1 MTGVGCLLAAAALG
15 AVLHGTRGP
24 TGLDLLAARVIGP
37 PSPVPATVALAAAR
51 LADREPAIMYF
62 LLVAVAGGLLYRH
75 GRPIVAVLASGAA
88 AQGLVLFGKHLVDRT
103 AFTAGPSYP
112 SGHMAGATAV
122 WVLVVLLAAG
132 RGRRAAGLV
141 GLTIGLLPVATA
153 LGAIWTQ
160 SHVWTDVLGGGLI
173 GTGTALLS
181 WWVFVP
187 PVPVRPLPPH
197 LPWRT
202 TARGNEGS

>member
-1 MTGVGCLLAAAALG
+1 MTGAGCLLAAAALG
-15 AVLHGTRGP
+15 AGLHGTGGA

-37 PSPVPATVALAAAR
+37 PPPVPGSMAIAAAR
-51 LADREPAIMYF
+51 LADREPAFVYF
-62 LLVAVAGGLLYRH
+62 LLVAAAGGLLHRH
-75 GRPIVAVLASGAA
+75 VRPIVAVLATAA
-88 AQGLVLFGKHLVDRT
+88 AVQGLVLLGKHLVDRT
-103 AFTAGPSYP
+103 LFSDGPSYP
-112 SGHMAGATAV
+112 SGHMAGATAI
-122 WVLVVLLAAG
+122 WVLVVLLAAAQ
-132 RGRRAAGLV
+132 GRRAAGLV

-187 PVPVRPLPPH
+187 TVP
-197 LPWRT
+197 
-202 TARGNEGS
+202 